1 MRRAAGVMVLGVL
14 LWMSWRL
21 WLSLAPDARWLVVG
35 VSVGLLFC
43 VPTVTLALA
52 GQRRQV
58 RRAHYYDGDE
68 QEDQQCL
75 ERPTVTVLA
84 EPARE
89 NRMLEV
95 K

>member
-14 LWMSWRL
+14 LGMNWRL

-35 VSVGLLFC
+35 VVVGLFFC
-43 VPTVTLALA
+43 VPAVTLALA
-52 GQRRQV
+52 GQRRQM

-68 QEDQQCL
+68 QEEPQYL

-89 NRMLEV
+89 SRMLEV